1 MQRFQQISI
10 SMAVPSQNVDTL
22 IKNFFIANPSPTDEQ
37 VHALAESLGITP
49 ERLEERI
56 YRMFS
61 ALLKG
66 N

>member
-10 SMAVPSQNVDTL
+10 SMADVSLNIDNL
-22 IKNFFIANPSPTDEQ
+22 IKDFFITNYSPSDKQ

-56 YRMFS
+56 YQMFS